1 MPSAG
6 DLCTTRELFAER
18 LHIRHP
24 RFGGCEADGNFPA
37 IPDDTCGHMEE
48 VEAQSLEPGCA
59 QVWIRDNGTN
69 STGNIVGDGVDD

>member
-1 MPSAG
+1 
-6 DLCTTRELFAER
+6 
-18 LHIRHP
+18 
-24 RFGGCEADGNFPA
+24 
-37 IPDDTCGHMEE
+37 MEE